1 MEFMH
6 MPKELNGLSARVL
19 DGLSEWELSH
29 WFPNRE
35 EFPMKVWGG
44 WPGSE
49 EGVGGGGAQLNT
61 NVI

>member
-44 WPGSE
+44 
-49 EGVGGGGAQLNT
+49 
-61 NVI
+61 